1 MRYEYKLV
9 TNGPIDKEIVRSRFN
24 RELSLY
30 KLPCKFSVFYG
41 EEQQCF
47 YIEKS
52 NIHNGVMVLNWS
64 SIADPMRK
72 EWDHAALV

>member
-9 TNGPIDKEIVRSRFN
+9 TNGPVDKGFVRSRFN
-24 RELSLY
+24 IKSSLY

-41 EEQQCF
+41 EEQQSF

-52 NIHNGVMVLNWS
+52 NTHNGVMVLNWS
-64 SIADPMRK
+64 SIAESMRK
-72 EWDHAALV
+72 EWDYAALV